1 VSEKEVFSAH
11 PLPDRAVWPAM
22 LNLLVRTQT
31 LEQLGWSPVL
41 IASAMEGNTYWI
53 LPVAMTVRI
62 HASPKRNRGRGTV
75 DVAVVRDAPIGR
87 QTVRVECVAVPVFGE
102 VGDCPRCSCWVG
114 GSGRG
119 KGIGIGSHVAAL
131 GDANALPVAKRA
143 AKLGN
148 GSATGTGRH
157 DDVAGIVA
165 DAVMVVGELRGS
177 GDTDGVV
184 GVAVMQRQSDG
195 SLGRAVCFEWIAQ
208 RGACSSERYTG
219 HVGNVVL
226 PIIML
231 IRSWSGCAGIVS
243 S

>member
-1 VSEKEVFSAH
+1 
-11 PLPDRAVWPAM
+11 
-22 LNLLVRTQT
+22 
-31 LEQLGWSPVL
+31 
-41 IASAMEGNTYWI
+41 
-53 LPVAMTVRI
+53 MTVRI
-62 HASPKRNRGRGTV
+62 HASPKRDRGREGV
-75 DVAVVRDAPIGR
+75 GVAVVRDAPIGR
-87 QTVRVECVAVPVFGE
+87 QTVRVECVVIPVVGE
-102 VGDCPRCSCWVG
+102 VGDCSTAVVMGNDATRERNVIPDVARSVLEWGCAVVLGNATTETSSRCRCWVG

-231 IRSWSGCAGIVS
+231 IRSWSECAGIVS